1 MVLLQKEELDADAY
15 ASGGKGDA
23 HEIRVD
29 GEAAAIREKV
39 SQEIFEKALKQQI
52 FDLILQNETSD
63 DASGGNGGAPTI
75 GGQGDAAAIGGKV
88 SQVVSM
94 AKSLKKQQIFDL
106 NLKIRLITI
115 FVPLQTEESDVSVY
129 EDAAELG
136 MSQYQVQIVV

>member
-1 MVLLQKEELDADAY
+1 
-15 ASGGKGDA
+15 
-23 HEIRVD
+23 
-29 GEAAAIREKV
+29 
-39 SQEIFEKALKQQI
+39 
-52 FDLILQNETSD
+52 
-63 DASGGNGGAPTI
+63 
-75 GGQGDAAAIGGKV
+75 
-88 SQVVSM
+88 M

>member
-1 MVLLQKEELDADAY
+1 MK
-15 ASGGKGDA
+15 
-23 HEIRVD
+23 
-29 GEAAAIREKV
+29 
-39 SQEIFEKALKQQI
+39 KQQI

-106 NLKIRLITI
+106 NLEIRLITI